1 MCDSCEKTE
10 FGCCIDLENAAY
22 GPDFE
27 GCPDED
33 GSGGGFQDCA
43 VSVREEIIVLF
54 QMIIAFLVNTILYF
68 TIFFEFC
75 YRNMAAVQMVL
86 LRLEEK
92 TIKDVKMQLL
102 AKMLLGDVVLTW
114 FIQRMVQ
121 AKKVAVFL
129 PNLAAVQII
138 SRKQP

>member
-1 MCDSCEKTE
+1 
-10 FGCCIDLENAAY
+10 
-22 GPDFE
+22 
-27 GCPDED
+27 
-33 GSGGGFQDCA
+33 
-43 VSVREEIIVLF
+43 
-54 QMIIAFLVNTILYF
+54 
-68 TIFFEFC
+68 
-75 YRNMAAVQMVL
+75 MAAVQMDL
-86 LRLEEK
+86 QRQEDPN
-92 TIKDVKMQLL
+92 IKDVKMQLL